1 MSSHRPVVV
10 HPPSG
15 TGGRR
20 VHADGRILGLA
31 ESVADVADLLAAIG
45 LELGPDEV
53 ADSPMIEWRGGGPA
67 VWAESP
73 P

>member
-1 MSSHRPVVV
+1 MSSHPPVVV
-10 HPPSG
+10 HPPSA

-20 VHADGRILGLA
+20 VRADGRILGLA
-31 ESVADVADLLAAIG
+31 ESVADVADLLASVG

-53 ADSPMIEWRGGGPA
+53 VESPLIEWRGGGPG